1 MAAAR
6 RLHPKEGSGEPES
19 GKRTRVRSH
28 ARSTWRSPAAQN
40 RLLPRC
46 RQRSQVRT
54 RKASVSLSVSS
65 SKYIPTPSLRRMPGW
80 PGTRD
85 GARRGV
91 RGRGR
96 CASMT
101 ARQSRGGSHRRRS
114 PG

>member
-46 RQRSQVRT
+46 RQRSQEDARVARDE
-54 RKASVSLSVSS
+54 
-65 SKYIPTPSLRRMPGW
+65 RR
-80 PGTRD
+80 
-85 GARRGV
+85 
-91 RGRGR
+91 
-96 CASMT
+96 ST
-101 ARQSRGGSHRRRS
+101 ARSERPREVRVHDSAAKSRWVS
-114 PG
+114 